1 MSKPKY
7 YDQYIKARTGTDT
20 MILPRLASNLRHSL
34 EMRMKSN
41 PSKKVINDDPLKT
54 FLLGHANNA
63 LKIALKRQA
72 EAPMNP
78 ITDPELRSE
87 FGDTNPDAITAPS
100 LSNITGQMN
109 SSNALSLL
117 KKNFALASAFSQQKQ
132 KAYTEASNAELAART
147 NRESDVNNKLRK
159 QMLLKLLTGST
170 LQGKTLLGA

>member
-1 MSKPKY
+1 MSMRYEEPKKPTKPT
-7 YDQYIKARTGTDT
+7 KPRKPTD
-20 MILPRLASNLRHSL
+20 
-34 EMRMKSN
+34 E
-41 PSKKVINDDPLKT
+41 PLKK
-54 FLLGHANNA
+54 FMAQMANHGMVS
-63 LKIALKRQA
+63 IAKKKNSNY
-72 EAPMNP
+72 APMNP

-100 LSNITGQMN
+100 FQGYGKNA
-109 SSNALSLL
+109 SSSMILNTL
-117 KKNFALASAFSQQKQ
+117 KNNMSTQNTYSQQKQ